1 MTIFDVL
8 TFVSGLALFLF
19 GMKTMGIGLE
29 KVSGGK
35 LESILEK
42 MTNTRF
48 KGLILGTIVTGII
61 QSSSAVTVMAVGF
74 VNSGIMQLGQVI
86 GIIMGAHIGTTVT
99 AWLLSLTNIQGNGS
113 IILSL
118 FKPSSFAPV
127 LALIG
132 IILFMF
138 FKSEKKKNIGSI
150 LLGFAVLLIGMQTMS
165 GSVEGLKNI
174 PEFTGI
180 LTKFSNPLL
189 GLIAGTVLTAI
200 VQSSSASVGILQALS
215 VTGSITVGSAFP
227 IILGQNIGACVPVLL
242 SSIGTS
248 KNAKRTA
255 GVYLI
260 YSVLGAIAAMLC
272 FYGADFIIGGLP
284 FIDAQV
290 NAVSIAIIHSV
301 FNIFTTLILFP
312 FGKQLEKLMYIIIP
326 ESENEKAHKSESEAS
341 GLVDERF
348 LLSPSYALDKV
359 KEQCDD
365 MAKLAKENIYLSLD
379 FIKLFNRDKDAR
391 IKDIEKQL
399 DNYEDELE
407 TYLVKISTMNLSIYD
422 SVRLNKL
429 THSIGNFE
437 RIGDYGYNILKTKRR
452 MHKNKIHFSDS
463 ANRELDIMSK
473 AVKEIVDLSTEAFIN
488 DDVKLAKKVEPLEQ
502 VINNLKYELR
512 EKHEKRVEDGKCDFE
527 QGMLF
532 IDIINSFERIADH
545 CSSLAVSIIELSHG
559 SFQTH
564 SYLKEV
570 KNSDNKSFMQ
580 TFEEYL
586 EKYTVK

>member
-174 PEFTGI
+174 PEFTGL

-215 VTGSITVGSAFP
+215 VTGSITVGAAFP

-284 FIDAQV
+284 FVDAQV